1 MLKVPLRASRA
12 RLRAAKLSLI
22 SARCKTI
29 SLGIES
35 TFDDSAVGIVTCEG
49 QILADERLR
58 QNHTKTGG
66 TVPLTAARM
75 HQDNLPKLLDAALAK
90 AELTVDDIDCVSCAI
105 GPGLAPCLEAGIEFA
120 TSYSRRHQLPFVG
133 VNHMEAHALTG
144 TLTDKD
150 AKLPSLALLASGGH
164 CLLLVVNGP
173 GDIWRLGTC
182 LDDAPGEA
190 YDKLARA
197 FEVAS
202 PSDMER
208 LALKGDARKHRFGN
222 MLASQRTCDF
232 SFSGLK
238 TKVLRVAQ
246 EPGVQLE
253 DVVAGFQQ
261 AVIDHLTTRC
271 ERAVKFCQQKGLH
284 LNGFAAAGGVLSNKA
299 IRTEL
304 ETLAQ
309 AHNLPVTYPPPHL
322 CVDNGVMIAWAGLQ
336 HYKQGT
342 CTVRGTLDNIRF
354 HPRWPLGM
362 DMSRQVLMADIA
374 VGRRRR

>member
-1 MLKVPLRASRA
+1 MVGPWHVPDVKDEPPANKHCMHAPLRSATFGIRIAS
-12 RLRAAKLSLI
+12 
-22 SARCKTI
+22 C
-29 SLGIES
+29 
-35 TFDDSAVGIVTCEG
+35 
-49 QILADERLR
+49 
-58 QNHTKTGG
+58 H
-66 TVPLTAARM
+66 
-75 HQDNLPKLLDAALAK
+75 
-90 AELTVDDIDCVSCAI
+90 
-105 GPGLAPCLEAGIEFA
+105 GLCP
-120 TSYSRRHQLPFVG
+120 
-133 VNHMEAHALTG
+133 
-144 TLTDKD
+144 
-150 AKLPSLALLASGGH
+150 
-164 CLLLVVNGP
+164 GP

-271 ERAVKFCQQKGLH
+271 ERAVCYAEPSSFASKKGCILTA
-284 LNGFAAAGGVLSNKA
+284 LQRLGV
-299 IRTEL
+299 
-304 ETLAQ
+304 
-309 AHNLPVTYPPPHL
+309 
-322 CVDNGVMIAWAGLQ
+322 C
-336 HYKQGT
+336 
-342 CTVRGTLDNIRF
+342 
-354 HPRWPLGM
+354 
-362 DMSRQVLMADIA
+362 
-374 VGRRRR
+374 